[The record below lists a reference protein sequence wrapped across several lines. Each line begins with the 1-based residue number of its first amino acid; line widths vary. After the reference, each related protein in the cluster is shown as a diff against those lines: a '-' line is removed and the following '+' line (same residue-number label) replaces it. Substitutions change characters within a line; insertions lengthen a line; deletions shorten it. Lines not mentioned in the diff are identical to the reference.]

1 MICYV
6 LVCIAVLI
14 VAVVEINQW
23 ARDNGA
29 LDRNRAVANAI
40 GFSLGVLSGVLATIM
55 IFGGNL

>member
-29 LDRNRAVANAI
+29 LDRNRELATTI
-40 GFSLGVLSGVLATIM
+40 GFLLGVLSGVLATIM
-55 IFGGNL
+55 ILGGNL

>member
-29 LDRNRAVANAI
+29 LDRNRELAATI
-40 GFSLGVLSGVLATIM
+40 GFVLGVLSGVLATVM
-55 IFGGNL
+55 ILGGKL

>member
-6 LVCIAVLI
+6 LVCITVLI

-29 LDRNRAVANAI
+29 LDRNRALANAI
-40 GFSLGVLSGVLATIM
+40 GFLLGVLSGVLATVM
-55 IFGGNL
+55 ILGGKL

>member
-23 ARDNGA
+23 ARENGA
-29 LDRNRAVANAI
+29 LDRNRALANTI
-40 GFSLGVLSGVLATIM
+40 GFLLGVLSGVLATVM
-55 IFGGNL
+55 ILGGNL

>member
-23 ARDNGA
+23 ARDIGA
-29 LDRNRAVANAI
+29 LDLNRELAATI
-40 GFSLGVLSGVLATIM
+40 GFVLGVLSGVLATVM
-55 IFGGNL
+55 ILGGKL

>member
-29 LDRNRAVANAI
+29 LDRNRALANAI
-40 GFSLGVLSGVLATIM
+40 GFLLGVLSGVLATVM
-55 IFGGNL
+55 ILGGKL

>member
-23 ARDNGA
+23 ARDIGA
-29 LDRNRAVANAI
+29 LDLNRELAATI
-40 GFSLGVLSGVLATIM
+40 GFVLGVLSGVLATIM
-55 IFGGNL
+55 ILGGKL

>member
-29 LDRNRAVANAI
+29 LDRNRALANAI
-40 GFSLGVLSGVLATIM
+40 GFLLGVLSGVLATIM
-55 IFGGNL
+55 ILGGKL

>member
-29 LDRNRAVANAI
+29 LDRNRALATTI
-40 GFSLGVLSGVLATIM
+40 GFLLGVLSGVLATVM
-55 IFGGNL
+55 ILGGKL